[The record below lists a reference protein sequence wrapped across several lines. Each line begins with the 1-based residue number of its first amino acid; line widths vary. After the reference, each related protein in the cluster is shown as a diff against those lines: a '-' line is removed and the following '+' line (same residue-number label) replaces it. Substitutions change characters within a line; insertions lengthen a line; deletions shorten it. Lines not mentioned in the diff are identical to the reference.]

1 MCMVSSLWQGPLKLI
16 ADFGGEVFGKISFLN
31 CMTGGVLVLV
41 LGGVGGVWL
50 VARETESVAESSK
63 PVLYLLSFCE
73 SSFLKFL
80 LESFL

>member
-1 MCMVSSLWQGPLKLI
+1 MCMVSSLRQGPLKLI

-41 LGGVGGVWL
+41 LGGVGGVCL

-63 PVLYLLSFCE
+63 PDLYLLSFCE

-80 LESFL
+80 LE